1 VSSIQQVEIEGYRSV
16 GEKQVIDLSTPGLVL
31 LTGDNRDR
39 GKSSGAG
46 KSTIFKGITTVL
58 FEENDDGS
66 VKKNGINVLQ
76 PDKGLRLG
84 INFAGDDGTPY
95 YAVYSY
101 LHPTDGSDWY
111 LWQWDGKK
119 WNDKREE
126 KKGDTKALIQ
136 GILRMDYGQFVNRA
150 YMAQETVAEFIWR
163 TQAERIKI
171 FSGIMNLNPIDTWVQ
186 SARDWKKDTDKELTG
201 GKGKVALLDSQIV
214 RLKAS
219 LKTDAEVQAL
229 KDAVAG
235 VDTQIAGIENELE
248 ERREDAKT
256 ISALIA
262 VKANQKAQQ
271 AVVDDLKR
279 RKATLGPEPVPNGI
293 TEDSVK
299 TAKEGWEAADL
310 KHREWDGKL
319 RAAQTRLAE
328 VESLGENCAECEQPI
343 GGDQRRKLLES
354 KGQQVKGI
362 EINEKSWR
370 ERKAGG
376 KAEYERQKEAW
387 ETIYR
392 KQCDHHRIDA
402 DIRKAEGVLASYT
415 AQIEEMRRVLGDAV
429 DYPDKLNDE
438 FRALTDR
445 QIALSRERAAKQTE
459 LNTALEAIDQ
469 YQGLLADRAKQDE
482 ENDALEERITY
493 LKKIDALLGD
503 KGFRSYKIKSSRVQF
518 NRSLSRYLSVLTDGE
533 LEAELVTE
541 VLRADGKGT
550 KSELDILVRD
560 GEKIGVPIRQYSGGE
575 KGTLSLGITG
585 AFWDL
590 SSQQAGG
597 SINVLLLDEPF
608 ANMDPWQI
616 EKACKLLE
624 SMRDSGRIILVVTNQ
639 QSVRDRGLFDREIRA
654 VKQNHITHF
663 EEFDLSSDH

>member
-1 VSSIQQVEIEGYRSV
+1 VSSIQQIEIEGYRSV
-16 GEKQVIDLSTPGLVL
+16 GAKQVIDLSKPGLVL

-58 FEENDDGS
+58 FEENDDDS
-66 VKKNGINVLQ
+66 IKKNGINVLQ

-84 INFAGDDGTPY
+84 INFAGDDGTAY

-171 FSGIMNLNPIDTWVQ
+171 FSGIMNLSPIDTWVQ

-201 GKGKVALLDSQIV
+201 GKGKVALLDSQIA
-214 RLKAS
+214 RLKAN
-219 LKTDAEVQAL
+219 LKTDADVQGL
-229 KDAVAG
+229 KDGVAG
-235 VDTQIAGIENELE
+235 VDAQIAATEDALE
-248 ERREDAKT
+248 ARREDAKT

-262 VKANQKAQQ
+262 VKASQKAQQ

-279 RKATLGPEPVPNGI
+279 RKSALGPEPVPNGI

-299 TAKEGWEAADL
+299 AAKEAWEAADG

-343 GGDQRRKLLES
+343 GGDQRRTLLAA

-362 EINEKSWR
+362 ETNEATWR
-370 ERKAGG
+370 EKKTKA
-376 KAEYERQKEAW
+376 KAEYDRQKDAW

-402 DIRKAEGVLASYT
+402 DIRKADGVLTGYT
-415 AQIEEMRRVLGDAV
+415 TQIEDMRRILGDAV
-429 DYPDKLNDE
+429 DYPDKLNEE

-445 QIALSRERAAKQTE
+445 QIALSRERATKQTE
-459 LNTALEAIDQ
+459 LNAALEALDQ
-469 YQGLLADRAKQDE
+469 YQGLLADRGKQDE
-482 ENDALEERITY
+482 ENEALEERIAY

-503 KGFRSYKIKSSRVQF
+503 KGFRSYKIRSSRVQF

-541 VLRADGKGT
+541 VPRADGKGT

-608 ANMDPWQI
+608 AQLDDWGIQ
-616 EKACKLLE
+616 KACRLLE
-624 SMRDSGRIILVVTNQ
+624 SMKESGRVILVVTNEPK
-639 QSVRDRGLFDREIRA
+639 VRDLGLWDREIRA
-654 VKQNHITHF
+654 VKENHITHF
-663 EEFDLSSDH
+663 EDFDLGSDH

>member
-1 VSSIQQVEIEGYRSV
+1 VSTIQRLEIEGFRSV
-16 GEKQVIDLSTPGLVL
+16 GEKQIIDLSKPGLVL
-31 LTGDNRDR
+31 VTGDNRDR

-46 KSTIFKGITTVL
+46 KSTIFKGVTTVF

-66 VKKNGINVLQ
+66 IKSNGINALLR
-76 PDKGLRLG
+76 DKGLRLG
-84 INFAGDDGTPY
+84 CNFTSDDGTSY

-101 LHPTDGSDWY
+101 GHPTDGSDWY
-111 LWQWDGKK
+111 LWRWDGQK
-119 WNDKREE
+119 WHDLREE
-126 KKGDTKALIQ
+126 RKGDTKGLIQ

-171 FSGIMNLNPIDTWVQ
+171 FSGILNLGAIDTWVQ
-186 SARDWKKDTDKELTG
+186 SARDWKKDTATELTAG
-201 GKGKVALLDSQIV
+201 QGKVALLDSQIA
-214 RLKAS
+214 RLKTN
-219 LKTDAEVQAL
+219 LKTDEQVTAL
-229 KDAVAG
+229 RGAVAQ
-235 VDTQIAGIENELE
+235 VDTRIATIENDLE
-248 ERREDAKT
+248 KRREEAKQ
-256 ISALIA
+256 ISTLITL
-262 VKANQKAQQ
+262 KANVKVQEGVVAGLKQK
-271 AVVDDLKR
+271 KE
-279 RKATLGPEPVPNGI
+279 TLGPEPVPNGI
-293 TEDSVK
+293 TENSVK
-299 TAKEGWEAADL
+299 AAKEAWEAADS

-343 GGDQRRKLLES
+343 AGEQRRKLLES

-362 EINEKSWR
+362 EINEGSWR
-370 ERKAGG
+370 DKKLKA
-376 KAEYERQKEAW
+376 KAEYDRQKDAW
-387 ETIYR
+387 EMIYR

-402 DIRKAEGVLASYT
+402 DMRKAQGVLDSYT
-415 AQIEEMRRVLGDAV
+415 RQIEEMRTVLGDVV

-438 FRALTDR
+438 FRALTDQ
-445 QIALSRERAAKQTE
+445 QIALTRERATATTA
-459 LNTALEAIDQ
+459 LNAALEAIDQ
-469 YQGLLADRAKQDE
+469 YHGLLADRGKQE
-482 ENDALEERITY
+482 EANDALEERITY
-493 LKKIDALLGD
+493 LKKIDSLLGD

-541 VLRADGKGT
+541 VPRADGKGA

-639 QSVRDRGLFDREIRA
+639 QSVRERGLFDREIRA

-663 EEFDLSSDH
+663 EEYDLSSDH